1 MLIGLLLISW
11 MSDPAFAPLQP
22 INFLLSQN
30 DIFPSRFF
38 LLNQSQQRYQILL
51 LLLPFE
57 KYMLLAF
64 FIMKGVRQAPVHET
78 VEASHELCGI

>member
-1 MLIGLLLISW
+1 MLIGL
-11 MSDPAFAPLQP
+11 AFAPLQP
-22 INFLLSQN
+22 INFLPSQN

-38 LLNQSQQRYQILL
+38 LLNQCEERYQILL
-51 LLLPFE
+51 LPVE
-57 KYMLLAF
+57 KYMFLAF